1 MLFFLIAGNII
12 QAAFDW
18 DQRQI
23 KRGGGGRLSDGNI
36 SKVHFIKEF
45 HHYLSNLCPIC
56 DMHKHTY
63 IKQSNFH
70 DSAPH
75 CIFDHE
81 LLC

>member
-36 SKVHFIKEF
+36 SKVQGFE
-45 HHYLSNLCPIC
+45 
-56 DMHKHTY
+56 D
-63 IKQSNFH
+63 
-70 DSAPH
+70 
-75 CIFDHE
+75 E
-81 LLC
+81 LLDVAFNITL